1 MAGSLDSALHKAA
14 LAEKRGDMAEARRV
28 LDAVL
33 ARFPANRRARVA
45 ADRLAQRAAEADA
58 APIAE
63 LSRLHAFYAAGDHAG
78 AAAGARTLAAAFP
91 RDARVHALLGGAL
104 LAGDDALAAI
114 AALRAAIALAP
125 AEGAYHSNLGV
136 ALRRTGR
143 AAEAEAAYRA
153 AIAAAPDHADAHFN
167 LANLLGAERRFDD
180 AFAAYDRALALAPRH
195 VTAWYNR
202 ANLHRAAR
210 DAPAALRCYLAL
222 LDLAPD
228 HADGLNNMGSL
239 LIELD
244 RPAEALAACRRATQ
258 AAPGNLKAWLN
269 LGQAAEMAGAL
280 DEAQAA
286 LARATALDPDDAH
299 ARAHLLFLEAYM
311 ADWRGRDT
319 FAALPIA
326 MAAADRVIE
335 PFVALPFEDDP
346 ARQPARARVYAQSS
360 FARTAPPLV
369 PAAPRADA
377 RIRIGYV
384 SADFYDHATLNLM
397 AGLLREH
404 DRSRFEVRA
413 YNYGPGEGSAARAAI
428 LPHLDAFVDV
438 RALDDAAAVAR
449 IRDDALDIAIDL
461 KGYTKGA
468 RAPLFVDRIAPVQIG
483 WLGYPGS
490 LGSDALDYI
499 IGDAVVIPPGAE
511 RDYSEQV
518 IRLPGS
524 YQANDDRRA
533 IADAAHTSR
542 ATFGLPDEALVLCCF
557 NHPYK
562 IGPREFDLWT
572 RLLHAVP
579 DAVLWLLRP
588 NRWAEANLRREAA
601 ARGIDPG
608 RLVFADMVPHAE
620 HLARHVHADL
630 FLDTF
635 AVNAH
640 TTASDAFWGGVPVL
654 TLAGRQF
661 AARVGASLVTAIG
674 LPELVAQSEAEYEAI
689 ALALAN
695 DRAAL
700 AALRARLAAN
710 RLVMPLFDTA
720 RHARA
725 IEAAYAT
732 AHRRRLDGSPP
743 AAFDVAG

>member
-1 MAGSLDSALHKAA
+1 
-14 LAEKRGDMAEARRV
+14 
-28 LDAVL
+28 
-33 ARFPANRRARVA
+33 
-45 ADRLAQRAAEADA
+45 
-58 APIAE
+58 
-63 LSRLHAFYAAGDHAG
+63 
-78 AAAGARTLAAAFP
+78 
-91 RDARVHALLGGAL
+91 
-104 LAGDDALAAI
+104 
-114 AALRAAIALAP
+114 
-125 AEGAYHSNLGV
+125 
-136 ALRRTGR
+136 
-143 AAEAEAAYRA
+143 
-153 AIAAAPDHADAHFN
+153 
-167 LANLLGAERRFDD
+167 
-180 AFAAYDRALALAPRH
+180 
-195 VTAWYNR
+195 
-202 ANLHRAAR
+202 
-210 DAPAALRCYLAL
+210 
-222 LDLAPD
+222 
-228 HADGLNNMGSL
+228 
-239 LIELD
+239 
-244 RPAEALAACRRATQ
+244 
-258 AAPGNLKAWLN
+258 
-269 LGQAAEMAGAL
+269 
-280 DEAQAA
+280 
-286 LARATALDPDDAH
+286 
-299 ARAHLLFLEAYM
+299 
-311 ADWRGRDT
+311 
-319 FAALPIA
+319 
-326 MAAADRVIE
+326 
-335 PFVALPFEDDP
+335 
-346 ARQPARARVYAQSS
+346 SS

-384 SADFYDHATLNLM
+384 SADFYDHATLYLM

-601 ARGIDPG
+601 ARRVDPA

-640 TTASDAFWGGVPVL
+640 TTASDALWGGVPVL

-700 AALRARLAAN
+700 AALRARLEVEAAEM
-710 RLVMPLFDTA
+710 LADGVHLIVVQSADGSLIVGDSHHYAATPPPFAPAAVEA
-720 RHARA
+720 R
-725 IEAAYAT
+725 ILAAYAECLGTPPPVIERWTGTYAWGARHHLIAAPAPDVRLVVVTSGTGAST
-732 AHRRRLDGSPP
+732 AFAL
-743 AAFDVAG
+743 AE